1 MRIRLSFSRIALIF
15 GRQKIDMQSQTI
27 MEYIEDMSIEELRA
41 CLKYCENAEYIP
53 HFVYT
58 SYEICAQIKDLIKIK
73 ERDIKLNE
81 LGI

>member
-1 MRIRLSFSRIALIF
+1 MD
-15 GRQKIDMQSQTI
+15 KI

-41 CLKYCENAEYIP
+41 CLKYCENAEA
-53 HFVYT
+53 
-58 SYEICAQIKDLIKIK
+58 YEICAQIKDLINAE

>member
-15 GRQKIDMQSQTI
+15 GRQKIDMQIQTI

-41 CLKYCENAEYIP
+41 CLKYCENAEA
-53 HFVYT
+53 
-58 SYEICAQIKDLIKIK
+58 YEICAQIKDLINAE